1 MDDDDDQIVIE
12 KIDIIKNNVRDTF
25 LNMPTD

>member
-1 MDDDDDQIVIE
+1 MDDDEDQIVIE
-12 KIDIIKNNVRDTF
+12 KINIIKKNVRDTF